1 MGLETTRPNDVNDW
15 LRKIYEQINV
25 GNLELAANSIR
36 ELEGVIGDD
45 PDLAKAAV
53 LIKRKELIG
62 K

>member
-15 LRKIYEQINV
+15 LRKIYEQIDV
-25 GNLELAANSIR
+25 GNLELATNSIR
-36 ELEGVIGDD
+36 ELEEVIGED